1 MVMRHFTLQGV
12 FRFLAAGASS
22 ALFVALVSCSSS
34 VAPTDA
40 HADDAKPDATAKSDA
55 TKSEESDP
63 DYSVPD
69 GTPKEIL
76 AFVTK
81 LQQRRPKFAN
91 REEMIDHAV
100 KVQRAI
106 ITAGDKILKQ
116 EPDDELAERAAGM
129 KLSSLIMLAANQIPG
144 TAKEAL
150 DAVTLMKK
158 DSNKIVAAAATEK
171 WQLVRILNAPEMNA
185 ADRGALAEEVITT
198 ADKKN
203 FDRSVMSNV
212 MQLGRALEESG
223 DPKEVVAYY
232 TKVADLAEHHGTPQL
247 KDIAERMRG
256 TARRAGLPGNQMQI
270 DANLL
275 DGKPFDW
282 ASYRG
287 KVVLVDFWATWCG
300 PCIGELPNVKEN
312 YKKYHDKGFDVVGIS
327 LDQSK
332 EKLEAFIEK
341 EELPWAQLYD
351 EEIQKGKGW
360 NHPVAH
366 FYGIS
371 AIPAAIL
378 VDKDGKVVSM
388 KARGPELTKQLEK
401 LLGKAE

>member
-1 MVMRHFTLQGV
+1 MVIRSLTPQAISRL
-12 FRFLAAGASS
+12 LCTGAVV
-22 ALFVALVSCSSS
+22 ALFATVVSCSSS

-40 HADDAKPDATAKSDA
+40 LADDAKPAATAK
-55 TKSEESDP
+55 TEETDP
-63 DYSVPD
+63 AYAVPD

-76 AFVTK
+76 DFVTK

-116 EPDDELAERAAGM
+116 EPDDELVERAAGM
-129 KLSSLIMLAANQIPG
+129 KLNSLIMLAANQIPG

-150 DAVTLMKK
+150 DTVALMKQ
-158 DSNKIVAAAATEK
+158 DSNKIVAAAAAEK
-171 WQLVRILNAPEMNA
+171 WLTVRILNVTEMNE
-185 ADRGALAEEVITT
+185 ADRSSLAEEVITG

-203 FDRSVMSNV
+203 FDRSVMANV
-212 MQLGRALEESG
+212 MQLGRALEESP

-247 KDIAERMRG
+247 KDVAERMRG
-256 TARRAGLPGNQMQI
+256 TARRVSLPGNPMQI
-270 DANLL
+270 EANLL
-275 DGKPFDW
+275 DGTPFDW

-327 LDQSK
+327 LDRSQEPL
-332 EKLEAFIEK
+332 EKFIEK

-360 NHPVAH
+360 NHPVAQ

-371 AIPAAIL
+371 AIPTVIL
-378 VDKDGKVVSM
+378 VDQEGKVVSM
-388 KARGPELTKQLEK
+388 NARGPELGKQLEK

>member
-1 MVMRHFTLQGV
+1 MVIRPLIPQAISRLLFTGV
-12 FRFLAAGASS
+12 VV
-22 ALFVALVSCSSS
+22 ALFATVVSCSSS
-34 VAPTDA
+34 VTPTDA
-40 HADDAKPDATAKSDA
+40 LADDAKQAATAK
-55 TKSEESDP
+55 TEETDP
-63 DYSVPD
+63 DYAVPD

-76 AFVTK
+76 DFVTK

-91 REEMIDHAV
+91 REELIDHAV

-106 ITAGDKILKQ
+106 ISSGDKILKQ
-116 EPDDELAERAAGM
+116 EPDDELVERAAGM
-129 KLSSLIMLAANQIPG
+129 KLNSLIMLAANQIPG

-150 DAVTLMKK
+150 DTVALMKK
-158 DSNKIVAAAATEK
+158 DSNKIIAAAAAEK
-171 WQLVRILNAPEMNA
+171 WLTVRILNVTEMNA
-185 ADRGALAEEVITT
+185 ADRSSLAEEVITR

-203 FDRSVMSNV
+203 FDQSVIRDV
-212 MQLGRALEESG
+212 MQLGRALEESP

-247 KDIAERMRG
+247 KDVAERMRG
-256 TARRAGLPGNQMQI
+256 TARRVGLPGNPMQI
-270 DANLL
+270 EANLL

-327 LDQSK
+327 LDRSREPL
-332 EKLEAFIEK
+332 EKFIEK

-360 NHPVAH
+360 NHPVAQ

-378 VDKDGKVVSM
+378 VDQDGKVVSM
-388 KARGPELTKQLEK
+388 NARGPELTKQLEK

>member
-1 MVMRHFTLQGV
+1 MVIRPLTPQAISRLLFT
-12 FRFLAAGASS
+12 GAVV
-22 ALFVALVSCSSS
+22 ALFATVVSCSSS
-34 VAPTDA
+34 IAPTDA
-40 HADDAKPDATAKSDA
+40 LADDAKPEATAK
-55 TKSEESDP
+55 TEETDP
-63 DYSVPD
+63 TYAVPD

-81 LQQRRPKFAN
+81 LQQQRPKFAN

-116 EPDDELAERAAGM
+116 EPDDELIERAAGM
-129 KLSSLIMLAANQIPG
+129 KLNSLVMLAANQIPG
-144 TAKEAL
+144 AAKDAL
-150 DAVTLMKK
+150 DTVSLMKK
-158 DSNKIVAAAATEK
+158 DSNKIVAAAAAEK
-171 WQLVRILNAPEMNA
+171 WQTVRILNVTEMNA
-185 ADRGALAEEVITT
+185 ADRSSLAEEVITA
-198 ADKKN
+198 ADKKD
-203 FDRSVMSNV
+203 FDRSVMGNV
-212 MQLGRALEESG
+212 MQLGRVLEESS
-223 DPKEVVAYY
+223 DPKDAVAYY

-247 KDIAERMRG
+247 KDQADRMRG
-256 TARRAGLPGNQMQI
+256 TARRVGLLGNPMQI
-270 DANLL
+270 EAKLL
-275 DGKPFDW
+275 DGQPFDW

-312 YKKYHDKGFDVVGIS
+312 YKNFHDKGFDVVGIS
-327 LDQSK
+327 LDRSREPLDK
-332 EKLEAFIEK
+332 FIEK

-351 EEIQKGKGW
+351 ETIQEGKGW
-360 NHPVAH
+360 NHPVAQ

>member
-1 MVMRHFTLQGV
+1 MVIRPLTPQALSRLLLTGVAVTLFATV
-12 FRFLAAGASS
+12 
-22 ALFVALVSCSSS
+22 VSCSSS
-34 VAPTDA
+34 VTPTDA
-40 HADDAKPDATAKSDA
+40 LADDAKSAATAKA
-55 TKSEESDP
+55 EETDP
-63 DYSVPD
+63 DYAVPD

-76 AFVTK
+76 DFITK
-81 LQQRRPKFAN
+81 LQKRRPKFAN
-91 REEMIDHAV
+91 RGEMIDHAI

-106 ITAGDKILKQ
+106 ITAGDKILKL
-116 EPDDELAERAAGM
+116 EPDDELVERAAEM
-129 KLSSLIMLAANQIPG
+129 KLNSLITLAANQIPG

-150 DAVTLMKK
+150 DTVTLMKK
-158 DSNKIVAAAATEK
+158 DSNKIVAKAAAEK
-171 WQLVRILNAPEMNA
+171 WLTVRILNVTEMKE
-185 ADRGALAEEVITT
+185 ADRSSLVEEVITS

-203 FDRSVMSNV
+203 FDRSVMGNV
-212 MQLGRALEESG
+212 MQLGQALEESP

-247 KDIAERMRG
+247 KEVAERMRG
-256 TARRAGLPGNQMQI
+256 TVRRVSLPGNPMQI
-270 DANLL
+270 EAKLL

-327 LDQSK
+327 LDRSRAALDK
-332 EKLEAFIEK
+332 FIEK

-351 EEIQKGKGW
+351 EEIQEGTGW
-360 NHPVAH
+360 NHPVARY
-366 FYGIS
+366 YGIS
-371 AIPAAIL
+371 GIPAAIL

-388 KARGPELTKQLEK
+388 NARGPELTKQLEK

>member
-1 MVMRHFTLQGV
+1 MVIRPLATQAISRLLATGV
-12 FRFLAAGASS
+12 VI
-22 ALFVALVSCSSS
+22 ALFATVVSCSSS
-34 VAPTDA
+34 VAPTGA
-40 HADDAKPDATAKSDA
+40 LADDAK
-55 TKSEESDP
+55 SEETDP
-63 DYSVPD
+63 DYAVPD
-69 GTPKEIL
+69 GTPKEII

-81 LQQRRPKFAN
+81 LQKRQLKFAN
-91 REEMIDHAV
+91 QEERIDHVV
-100 KVQRAI
+100 KVHRAI

-116 EPDDELAERAAGM
+116 EPGDELVERAAGM
-129 KLSSLIMLAANQIPG
+129 KLNSLIVLAANQIPG

-150 DAVTLMKK
+150 DTVALMKK
-158 DSNKIVAAAATEK
+158 DSNKIIAAAAAEK
-171 WQLVRILNAPEMNA
+171 WLTVRILNVNEMSA
-185 ADRGALAEEVITT
+185 ADRSSLSEEVVTR

-203 FDRSVMSNV
+203 FDRSVLRDV
-212 MQLGRALEESG
+212 MQLGQMLEESPN
-223 DPKEVVAYY
+223 PKEVVAYY
-232 TKVADLAEHHGTPQL
+232 IKVAELAEHHETPQL
-247 KDIAERMRG
+247 KGVAEQMRG
-256 TARRAGLPGNQMQI
+256 TARRVGLPGNPMQI
-270 DANLL
+270 EAKLL

-327 LDQSK
+327 LDRSREPLDK
-332 EKLEAFIEK
+332 FIEK

-351 EEIQKGKGW
+351 EARQKGEGW
-360 NHPVAH
+360 NHPVAQ

-378 VDKDGKVVSM
+378 VDQDGKVVSM
-388 KARGPELTKQLEK
+388 MARGPELTKQLEK

>member
-1 MVMRHFTLQGV
+1 MVIRPLTPQAISRVVFTGV
-12 FRFLAAGASS
+12 A
-22 ALFVALVSCSSS
+22 VALIATVVSCSTS
-34 VAPTDA
+34 ATPTDA
-40 HADDAKPDATAKSDA
+40 IADDAKPATTSK
-55 TKSEESDP
+55 TEETDP
-63 DYSVPD
+63 DYAVPD

-91 REEMIDHAV
+91 REELIDHAV

-129 KLSSLIMLAANQIPG
+129 KLNSLIMLAANQIPG

-150 DAVTLMKK
+150 DTVVLMKQ
-158 DSNKIVAAAATEK
+158 DSNKIVAAAAAEK
-171 WQLVRILNAPEMNA
+171 WLTVRILNVTEMNE
-185 ADRGALAEEVITT
+185 ADRSSLAEEVITI

-203 FDRSVMSNV
+203 FDRSVMGNV
-212 MQLGRALEESG
+212 MQLGRALEESP

-247 KDIAERMRG
+247 KEVAERMRG
-256 TARRAGLPGNQMQI
+256 TARRVSLPGNPMQI

-275 DGKPFDW
+275 DGKAFDW

-312 YKKYHDKGFDVVGIS
+312 YKKYHEMGFDVVGIS

-360 NHPVAH
+360 NHPVAQ

-388 KARGPELTKQLEK
+388 NARGPELSKQLEK
-401 LLGKAE
+401 LLGKVE

>member
-1 MVMRHFTLQGV
+1 MVIRPLTTQAISRLLVTGV
-12 FRFLAAGASS
+12 LI
-22 ALFVALVSCSSS
+22 ALFATVISCSSS

-40 HADDAKPDATAKSDA
+40 LADDAKPAATAKS
-55 TKSEESDP
+55 EETDP
-63 DYSVPD
+63 DYAVPD
-69 GTPKEIL
+69 GTPKEVL

-106 ITAGDKILKQ
+106 ISAGDKILKQ
-116 EPDDELAERAAGM
+116 EPDDELVERAAGM
-129 KLSSLIMLAANQIPG
+129 KLNALVMLAANQIPG
-144 TAKEAL
+144 AAKEAL
-150 DAVTLMKK
+150 DTVALMKK
-158 DSNKIVAAAATEK
+158 DSNKIVATAAAEK
-171 WQLVRILNAPEMNA
+171 WLTVRILNVTEMNYE
-185 ADRGALAEEVITT
+185 DRSSLAEEVITS
-198 ADKKN
+198 ADKKS
-203 FDRSVMSNV
+203 FDRSVMGNV
-212 MQLGRALEESG
+212 MQLGRALEESP
-223 DPKEVVAYY
+223 DPKAVVAYY

-247 KDIAERMRG
+247 KEVAERMRG
-256 TARRAGLPGNQMQI
+256 TARRVGLPGNSMQI
-270 DANLL
+270 EANLL

-327 LDQSK
+327 LDRSR
-332 EKLEAFIEK
+332 EPLEQFIEK

-360 NHPVAH
+360 NHPVAQ

>member
-1 MVMRHFTLQGV
+1 MVIRPLTPQALSRLLLTGVAVTLFATV
-12 FRFLAAGASS
+12 
-22 ALFVALVSCSSS
+22 VSCSSS
-34 VAPTDA
+34 VTPTDA
-40 HADDAKPDATAKSDA
+40 IADDTKPAATATA
-55 TKSEESDP
+55 EETDP
-63 DYSVPD
+63 DYAVPD

-76 AFVTK
+76 DFVTK
-81 LQQRRPKFAN
+81 LQKRRPKFAN

-116 EPDDELAERAAGM
+116 EPDDELVERAAEM
-129 KLSSLIMLAANQIPG
+129 KLNSLILLAANQVPG

-150 DAVTLMKK
+150 DTVTLMKK
-158 DSNKIVAAAATEK
+158 DSNKIIAKAAAEK
-171 WQLVRILNAPEMNA
+171 WLTVRILNVTEMKE
-185 ADRGALAEEVITT
+185 ADRSSLAEEVITG

-203 FDRSVMSNV
+203 FDRSVMGNV
-212 MQLGRALEESG
+212 MQLGQALEEFP
-223 DPKEVVAYY
+223 DTKEVVAYY

-247 KDIAERMRG
+247 KEVAERMRG
-256 TARRAGLPGNQMQI
+256 TVRRVSLPGNPMQI
-270 DANLL
+270 EAKLL

-327 LDQSK
+327 LDRSRAALDK
-332 EKLEAFIEK
+332 FIEK

-351 EEIQKGKGW
+351 EEIQKGTGW
-360 NHPVAH
+360 NHPVARY
-366 FYGIS
+366 YGIS
-371 AIPAAIL
+371 GIPAAIL
-378 VDKDGKVVSM
+378 VDQDGKVVSM
-388 KARGPELTKQLEK
+388 NARGPELTKQLEK

>member
-1 MVMRHFTLQGV
+1 MVNWPLTPQAISRPLFTGV
-12 FRFLAAGASS
+12 VI
-22 ALFVALVSCSSS
+22 ALFATVVSCSSS
-34 VAPTDA
+34 VTPTDA
-40 HADDAKPDATAKSDA
+40 LADDAKPAAK
-55 TKSEESDP
+55 TEETDP
-63 DYSVPD
+63 AYAVPD

-76 AFVTK
+76 DFVTK
-81 LQQRRPKFAN
+81 LQQKRPKFAN
-91 REEMIDHAV
+91 REELIDHAV

-116 EPDDELAERAAGM
+116 EPDDELVERAAGM
-129 KLSSLIMLAANQIPG
+129 KLNPLILLATNQIPG

-150 DAVTLMKK
+150 DTVTLMKQ
-158 DSNKIVAAAATEK
+158 DSNKIVAAFAAEK
-171 WQLVRILNAPEMNA
+171 WQTVRILNVTEMNE
-185 ADRGALAEEVITT
+185 ADRNSLVEEVVTA

-203 FDRSVMSNV
+203 FDRTVMANV
-212 MQLGRALEESG
+212 MQLGRILEESP
-223 DPKEVVAYY
+223 DPKVVVAYY

-247 KDIAERMRG
+247 KDVAERMRG
-256 TARRAGLPGNQMQI
+256 TARRVSLPGNQMQI
-270 DANLL
+270 EANLL

-327 LDQSK
+327 LDRSK
-332 EKLEAFIEK
+332 EPLEKFIEK

-351 EEIQKGKGW
+351 EAIQEGKGW
-360 NHPVAH
+360 NHPVAQ

-388 KARGPELTKQLEK
+388 NARGPELTKQLEK

>member
-1 MVMRHFTLQGV
+1 MVIRPLPIQVISRLLITGV
-12 FRFLAAGASS
+12 AI
-22 ALFVALVSCSSS
+22 ALFATVVSCSSP
-34 VAPTDA
+34 VAPTGA
-40 HADDAKPDATAKSDA
+40 HADDAKPAAT
-55 TKSEESDP
+55 TKPEEADP
-63 DYSVPD
+63 DYAVPD
-69 GTPKEIL
+69 GTPKEIIE
-76 AFVTK
+76 FVTK
-81 LQQRRPKFAN
+81 LQQKRPKFAN

-106 ITAGDKILKQ
+106 ISAGDKILKQ

-129 KLSSLIMLAANQIPG
+129 KLNPLIMLATAQIPG

-150 DAVTLMKK
+150 DAVTLMKA
-158 DSNKIVAAAATEK
+158 DSNKIVAAAAAK
-171 WQLVRILNAPEMNA
+171 QWQLVRILNVSEMNE
-185 ADRGALAEEVITT
+185 ADRSALAEEVITT

-203 FDRSVMSNV
+203 FDRTVMASV
-212 MQLGRALEESG
+212 MQLGRVLEESG
-223 DPKEVVAYY
+223 DSKEVVAYY

-256 TARRAGLPGNQMQI
+256 TARRLSLPGNQMQI

-300 PCIGELPNVKEN
+300 PCIAELPNVKEN

-327 LDQSK
+327 LDQTK
-332 EKLEAFIEK
+332 DKLEAFIEK

-360 NHPVAH
+360 NHPVAQ

>member
-1 MVMRHFTLQGV
+1 MVIRPLTTQAISRLLVTGV
-12 FRFLAAGASS
+12 
-22 ALFVALVSCSSS
+22 VIALVATVISCSSS

-40 HADDAKPDATAKSDA
+40 LADDAKPEAT
-55 TKSEESDP
+55 TKSEETDP
-63 DYSVPD
+63 DYAVPD
-69 GTPKEIL
+69 GTPKEVL

-116 EPDDELAERAAGM
+116 EPDDELVERAAGM
-129 KLSSLIMLAANQIPG
+129 KLNALVMLAANQIPG
-144 TAKEAL
+144 AAKEAL
-150 DAVTLMKK
+150 DTVALMKK
-158 DSNKIVAAAATEK
+158 DSNKIVATAAAEK
-171 WQLVRILNAPEMNA
+171 WLTVRILNVAEMNE
-185 ADRGALAEEVITT
+185 ADRSSLTEEVIT
-198 ADKKN
+198 AAEKKQ
-203 FDRSVMSNV
+203 FAQLVLGNV
-212 MQLGRALEESG
+212 MLLGRTLEESP
-223 DPKEVVAYY
+223 DPKAVVAYY
-232 TKVADLAEHHGTPQL
+232 TKVADLAEHNGTPQL
-247 KDIAERMRG
+247 KDLAERMRG
-256 TARRAGLPGNQMQI
+256 TARRVGLPGNSMQI
-270 DANLL
+270 EANLL

-327 LDQSK
+327 LDRSR
-332 EKLEAFIEK
+332 EPLEQFIEK

-360 NHPVAH
+360 NHPVAQ

-388 KARGPELTKQLEK
+388 KARGDELTKQLEK

>member
-1 MVMRHFTLQGV
+1 MVIRPLTTQAISRLLVTGV
-12 FRFLAAGASS
+12 LI
-22 ALFVALVSCSSS
+22 ALFATVISCSSS

-40 HADDAKPDATAKSDA
+40 LADDAKPAATAKS
-55 TKSEESDP
+55 EETDP
-63 DYSVPD
+63 DYAVPD
-69 GTPKEIL
+69 GTPKEVL

-106 ITAGDKILKQ
+106 ISAGDKILKQ
-116 EPDDELAERAAGM
+116 EPDDELVERAAGM
-129 KLSSLIMLAANQIPG
+129 KLNALVMLAANQIPG
-144 TAKEAL
+144 AAKEAL
-150 DAVTLMKK
+150 DTVALMKK
-158 DSNKIVAAAATEK
+158 DSNKIVATAAAEK
-171 WQLVRILNAPEMNA
+171 WLTVRILNVTEMNDE
-185 ADRGALAEEVITT
+185 DRSSLAEEVITS
-198 ADKKN
+198 ADKKS

-212 MQLGRALEESG
+212 MQLGRALEESP
-223 DPKEVVAYY
+223 DPKAVVAYY

-247 KDIAERMRG
+247 KEVAERMRG
-256 TARRAGLPGNQMQI
+256 TARRVGLPGNSMQI
-270 DANLL
+270 EANLL

-327 LDQSK
+327 LDRSR
-332 EKLEAFIEK
+332 EPLEQFIEK

-360 NHPVAH
+360 NHPVAQ

>member
-1 MVMRHFTLQGV
+1 MVIRPLTPQAISRL
-12 FRFLAAGASS
+12 LSTGAVV
-22 ALFVALVSCSSS
+22 ALFATVVSCSSS

-40 HADDAKPDATAKSDA
+40 LADDAKPAATAKTDE
-55 TKSEESDP
+55 TDP
-63 DYSVPD
+63 DYAVPD

-76 AFVTK
+76 DFVTK
-81 LQQRRPKFAN
+81 LQQKRPKFAN

-116 EPDDELAERAAGM
+116 EPDDELVERAAGM
-129 KLSSLIMLAANQIPG
+129 KLNSLVMLAANQIPG
-144 TAKEAL
+144 AAKEAL
-150 DAVTLMKK
+150 DTVALMKK
-158 DSNKIVAAAATEK
+158 DSNKIVAAAAAEK
-171 WQLVRILNAPEMNA
+171 WLIVRIHNVTEMKTE
-185 ADRGALAEEVITT
+185 DRSSLAEEVITA
-198 ADKKN
+198 ADKKS
-203 FDRSVMSNV
+203 FDRTVMGNV
-212 MQLGRALEESG
+212 MQLGRALEESP

-232 TKVADLAEHHGTPQL
+232 TKIADLAEHHGTPQL
-247 KDIAERMRG
+247 KDVADRMRG
-256 TARRAGLPGNQMQI
+256 TARRVSLPGSQMQI
-270 DANLL
+270 DAKLL
-275 DGKPFDW
+275 DGTAFDW

-332 EKLEAFIEK
+332 EPLEKFIEK
-341 EELPWAQLYD
+341 EELPWAQLFD

-360 NHPVAH
+360 NHPVAQ

-371 AIPAAIL
+371 SIPTVIL
-378 VDKDGKVVSM
+378 VDRDGKVVSM
-388 KARGPELTKQLEK
+388 KARGPELGKQLEK

>member
-1 MVMRHFTLQGV
+1 MVMRHFTLPSISRWLALAV
-12 FRFLAAGASS
+12 SAAFFLA
-22 ALFVALVSCSSS
+22 VVSCSSS
-34 VAPTDA
+34 VAP
-40 HADDAKPDATAKSDA
+40 ADEAKA
-55 TKSEESDP
+55 EETDP
-63 DYSVPD
+63 DYAVPD
-69 GTPKEIL
+69 GTPKEII

-106 ITAGDKILKQ
+106 ISASDKILKQ
-116 EPDDELAERAAGM
+116 EPDDELAERAVGM
-129 KLSSLIMLAANQIPG
+129 KLNSLLMLAGAQIPG
-144 TAKEAL
+144 AAKEAL
-150 DAVTLMKK
+150 EAVALMKQG
-158 DSNKIVAAAATEK
+158 SNKIVASAAAEK
-171 WQLVRILNAPEMNA
+171 WQIVRIFNATEMNA
-185 ADRGALAEEVITT
+185 ADRSALAEEVLTA
-198 ADKKN
+198 ADKKD
-203 FDRSVMSNV
+203 FGRTVMGNV
-212 MQLGRALEESG
+212 IQLGRVLEESG

-247 KDIAERMRG
+247 KELAEMMRG
-256 TARRAGLPGNQMQI
+256 TARRANLPGNPMQI

-300 PCIGELPNVKEN
+300 PCIAELPNVKEN

-327 LDQSK
+327 LDRTK
-332 EKLEAFIEK
+332 DKLEAFIEK

-351 EEIQKGKGW
+351 EEIQKGTGW
-360 NHPVAH
+360 NHPVARY
-366 FYGIS
+366 YGIS
-371 AIPAAIL
+371 GIPAAIL

-388 KARGPELTKQLEK
+388 NARGPELTKQLEK